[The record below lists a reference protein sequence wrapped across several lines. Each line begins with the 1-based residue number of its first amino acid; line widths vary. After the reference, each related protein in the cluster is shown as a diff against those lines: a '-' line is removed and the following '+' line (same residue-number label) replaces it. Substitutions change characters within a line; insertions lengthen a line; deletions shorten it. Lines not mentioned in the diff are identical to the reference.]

1 MINWVTRKKEMG
13 VLRRELACLSLLLL
27 LLLLIMSLLE
37 TPCYAVGYGKFSSV
51 KGGSRSELRNN
62 PAMSN
67 GVGGHK
73 RNANKDGNEIFGG
86 DKRKVYTGPNPLHN
100 R

>member
-1 MINWVTRKKEMG
+1 
-13 VLRRELACLSLLLL
+13 
-27 LLLLIMSLLE
+27 MSLLE

>member
-1 MINWVTRKKEMG
+1 MG
-13 VLRRELACLSLLLL
+13 VLRREPACLSLHLLLL
-27 LLLLIMSLLE
+27 LLVIMSLLE